1 MATTTAAISI
11 ASSDLTGNTLAV
23 SSTST
28 LYKAGTVV
36 GLDQTTGLSSKYY
49 AAAQSNVEIIPAGSY
64 DDNGAHWVYIKNSGS
79 STEDYFTIELSL
91 SGYPVLGRLY
101 GGDWTWL
108 PYEGETGIGISSSAI
123 KMTLEYMVVYQDV

>member
-1 MATTTAAISI
+1 MATTTAAISV
-11 ASSDLTGNTLAV
+11 SSADLTGDSIAIA
-23 SSTST
+23 STST
-28 LYKAGTVV
+28 LNKAGTVI
-36 GLDQTTGLSSKYY
+36 GLDQTTGLSSRYY
-49 AAAQSNVEIIPAGSY
+49 AAAQSNVEIVAAGTY
-64 DDNGAHWVYIKNSGS
+64 DNNIAAWVYMRNPGA

-101 GGDWTWL
+101 GGDWCWI